1 MKKYEIHPIAN
12 MYPMMSSKEHENL
25 LNSMEDNGYDA
36 NFPIIL
42 YEGKILDGRNRY
54 KACCEIKIEPNVSI
68 FEGTQEEAISES
80 RKLNS
85 SRRHMPQYQRAMV
98 AAFEI
103 QKSRDDE
110 KSSKLSIPKAA
121 LFHTVSPRLINDALK
136 VLKED
141 QSIAQ
146 NVFNGAYNLNKAQ
159 YKINEIKRLKEPP
172 VEEDEQYY
180 EIEDIKT
187 SSNLNN
193 ESVVNNEELSSL
205 TNVSSQSSLKHLQ
218 EEIENL
224 KSQLNQCRATN
235 EELINAKYS

>member
-12 MYPMMSSKEHENL
+12 MYPMMLPKEHENL
-25 LNSMEDNGYDA
+25 LNSMEYNGYDA

-54 KACCEIKIEPNVSI
+54 KACCEIKIEPKVSI

-103 QKSRDDE
+103 QKSRDNE

-141 QSIAQ
+141 QTIAQ

-159 YKINEIKRLKEPP
+159 YKIDEIKRLKEPP